1 MQLDNVAATR
11 DGMQA
16 VDILR
21 NQRINI
27 DRLLEFS
34 KGLVSSIRPGRRES
48 LPAHVTARP
57 ITAARVLAAHE
68 GTKLNRLRVLPLAIA
83 VAVIGNA

>member
-1 MQLDNVAATR
+1 MQLDNVAAAR

-21 NQRINI
+21 YQRINI
-27 DRLLEFS
+27 DRRLELG
-34 KGLVSSIRPGRRES
+34 KGRMGSIRPCRRES

-57 ITAARVLAAHE
+57 ITPASLFTAHK
-68 GTKLNRLRVLPLAIA
+68 GTKLDRLSVLPFAFA
-83 VAVIGNA
+83 VAVIGYA